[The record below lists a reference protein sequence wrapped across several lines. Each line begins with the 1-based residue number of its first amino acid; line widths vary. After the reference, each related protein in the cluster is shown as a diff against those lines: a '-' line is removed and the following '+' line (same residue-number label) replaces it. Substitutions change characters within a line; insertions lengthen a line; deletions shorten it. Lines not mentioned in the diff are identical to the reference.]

1 MGGAW
6 ACRIFMGECAARG
19 VGGRAERRW
28 PRYDGGSAG
37 AAALADLSR
46 AGYGGERVPF
56 PACEEQMCYKSPTVG
71 RSTTIPY
78 QTNNLIFRQVIGSRA
93 PVGSRALYR
102 SRRSRTHS
110 HSCSRC
116 NPDSRTRRSR
126 GSCNRS
132 NRHRTPGARS
142 TPHHCSTL
150 GTRSPRPCSTE
161 WTRGSRQCS
170 CRSRC
175 SSWWICAAAPSLKN
189 LRKPQRAA
197 ALTGRQTSR

>member
-1 MGGAW
+1 M
-6 ACRIFMGECAARG
+6 
-19 VGGRAERRW
+19 
-28 PRYDGGSAG
+28 
-37 AAALADLSR
+37 L
-46 AGYGGERVPF
+46 
-56 PACEEQMCYKSPTVG
+56 
-71 RSTTIPY
+71 
-78 QTNNLIFRQVIGSRA
+78 IGSRA

-161 WTRGSRQCS
+161 RTRGSRQCS

-175 SSWWICAAAPSLKN
+175 SSWWICPAAPSLRN
-189 LRKPQRAA
+189 LRKPERREPVHLQVDKPAGEKAALEAPFTAIALQLVTWRPPFPPVACLFPAA
-197 ALTGRQTSR
+197 AAVGLAAE